1 MAKKAKKTRPAASPH
16 AAAGGGAD
24 SRAGPANPTDVG
36 YMEQIAR
43 LMAANDLNTV
53 DVRDGDRRVILKRGQ
68 AVVSVAGFP
77 GYAGGPAAFAAP
89 SASSSGAAPTS
100 QPPAGAGAPP
110 ASEESR
116 LLPIKSPMVGTFYTA
131 A

>member
-1 MAKKAKKTRPAASPH
+1 MAKKAKKTRPASGAS
-16 AAAGGGAD
+16 GGGSD
-24 SRAGPANPTDVG
+24 SRAASGPVSPTDVG
-36 YMEQIAR
+36 YMEELAR

-77 GYAGGPAAFAAP
+77 AGAPGYSGAPVALSAPAAQPAGGAAP
-89 SASSSGAAPTS
+89 SS
-100 QPPAGAGAPP
+100 QSAAGATGSA

-116 LLPIKSPMVGTFYTA
+116 FVP
-131 A
+131 